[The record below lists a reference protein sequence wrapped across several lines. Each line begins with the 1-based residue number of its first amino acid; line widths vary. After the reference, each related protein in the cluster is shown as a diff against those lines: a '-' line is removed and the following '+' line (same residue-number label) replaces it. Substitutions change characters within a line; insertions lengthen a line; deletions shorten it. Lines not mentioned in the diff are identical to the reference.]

1 MAQRRGIT
9 EQFLMWRDV
18 LKPKHLLLI
27 DLHSSGVSFYLAK
40 DVSELPGLDFSSL
53 VLLEQIFDEDLCKF
67 NALADASRW
76 QSLLQRKLATWQ
88 LQQYALV
95 FLLTHQV
102 TELEKQ
108 LLTAQLPFWQ
118 PASYVSR
125 DYFYN
130 FYLLQKRNFGPV
142 KLIISCFADCAQLS
156 LFKQET
162 LLSHE
167 TIALFAL
174 TDRTKHF
181 LQHQLALQQ
190 LSKPDCVYLFSHNQA
205 TVVSLQKLKKALE
218 LEVIEIKHL
227 PE

>member
-1 MAQRRGIT
+1 
-9 EQFLMWRDV
+9 MWRDV

-40 DVSELPGLDFSSL
+40 DVSELPSLDFSSL
-53 VLLEQIFDEDLCKF
+53 VLLEQVFDENLCTF
-67 NALADASRW
+67 NILADASRW

-88 LQQYALV
+88 LKQCSLV

-102 TELEKQ
+102 SDLEKQ
-108 LLTAQLPFWQ
+108 LLTAQVPFWQ
-118 PASYVSR
+118 SVSYVSR

-156 LFKQET
+156 LFKQEV

-174 TDRTKHF
+174 TDRIKHF

-190 LSKPDCVYLFSHNQA
+190 LNKPDCIYLFTHNQA
-205 TVVSLQKLKKALE
+205 SVSSLRKLKQALE
-218 LEVIEIKHL
+218 IEVIEIKHL